1 MKKEIYIK
9 PITGFLCIV
18 LGFIL
23 CLLWLRPW
31 EDKVITTGPT
41 ANEIIKHTVEP
52 AKAIDKS
59 IKETIAKADS
69 FKRLVTDSAKM
80 LRLKD
85 QKLYAAEQEIRR
97 LQANKKADTAKQS
110 INGTQQEYT
119 DLSDNCDE
127 YIAQAK
133 GVIVN
138 LNSQLDNK
146 DSIIANKDTLIEFAT
161 LKAQI
166 FEHGFNEMSGLNKQQ
181 AEVIKQLN
189 KKFKWQKIQATGLKV
204 VAIAAAAMFIKN
216 NVKF

>member
-52 AKAIDKS
+52 AKAIDTVIKTKV
-59 IKETIAKADS
+59 KETAGMDTRAKELEKKLAVAQADN
-69 FKRLVTDSAKM
+69 KK
-80 LRLKD
+80 
-85 QKLYAAEQEIRR
+85 
-97 LQANKKADTAKQS
+97 LQAKIGELKNKPSSETPVNTPWQP
-110 INGTQQEYT
+110 I
-119 DLSDNCDE
+119 DE
-127 YIAQAK
+127 YANELTYSAI
-133 GVIVN
+133 
-138 LNSQLDNK
+138 NSDSICNELVAVK
-146 DSIIANKDTLIEFAT
+146 DSIIANKDTLIDFAT
-161 LKAQI
+161 VKAKI

-181 AEVIKQLN
+181 AEAIKQLN